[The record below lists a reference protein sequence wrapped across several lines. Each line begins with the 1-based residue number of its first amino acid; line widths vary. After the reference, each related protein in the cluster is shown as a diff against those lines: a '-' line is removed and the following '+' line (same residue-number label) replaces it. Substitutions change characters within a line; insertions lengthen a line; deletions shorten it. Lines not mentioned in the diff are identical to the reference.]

1 MFRSEGRS
9 LTLLRGGCQVLQQ
22 ITSKHLLFVPNF
34 SPNSPH
40 LFLLAVS
47 PHIQTGSSCLWPSGS
62 LTVGLSLYVC
72 GSWMRDTLSRLLWNL
87 LCGAAA
93 AHVRD
98 FDRAAVISFSSV
110 HVVGYRLFPL
120 CAALLLELMCWSW
133 SVRTYFGFVSDSAKG
148 ELTKVSFWKHQPSH
162 CRPNAPKANNKMH
175 WILCVHYVALHF
187 PLMHAIYFRMKGH
200 TLAPELL
207 LFSEVSMNM
216 SFKVHHN
223 VSLSLVTPLKPLTS
237 APTWRPGSLQAQSI
251 LPAACHSHCWS
262 FFL

>member
-1 MFRSEGRS
+1 MKAVDLLSWEVAVRCSSRSHPNTFS
-9 LTLLRGGCQVLQQ
+9 LFPTFLRTLL
-22 ITSKHLLFVPNF
+22 ISSHLLC
-34 SPNSPH
+34 H
-40 LFLLAVS
+40 LTFRPARAVCDRQAHWLLD
-47 PHIQTGSSCLWPSGS
+47 CLC
-62 LTVGLSLYVC
+62 VC
-72 GSWMRDTLSRLLWNL
+72 GSWMRDTLRRLLWNL

-148 ELTKVSFWKHQPSH
+148 ELTKVSFWKHQLSH

-200 TLAPELL
+200 TLAHELL

-223 VSLSLVTPLKPLTS
+223 VSLSLVTPVKPLIS
-237 APTWRPGSLQAQSI
+237 APTWRPGSLQAQTI

-262 FFL
+262 SFL